1 MKKIS
6 LEKLSYLVTRKIN
19 ELNLTEEELSDLIG
33 VNEQIIS
40 EIKSNKH
47 IPSLIYLENILDK
60 LEIDINDIVEDSVDT
75 NVFLA
80 MREEARSIEEQEGLE
95 KMISM
100 MLCLRK
106 HKNIRK
112 ALR

>member
-75 NVFLA
+75 NVF
-80 MREEARSIEEQEGLE
+80 
-95 KMISM
+95 
-100 MLCLRK
+100 
-106 HKNIRK
+106 
-112 ALR
+112 